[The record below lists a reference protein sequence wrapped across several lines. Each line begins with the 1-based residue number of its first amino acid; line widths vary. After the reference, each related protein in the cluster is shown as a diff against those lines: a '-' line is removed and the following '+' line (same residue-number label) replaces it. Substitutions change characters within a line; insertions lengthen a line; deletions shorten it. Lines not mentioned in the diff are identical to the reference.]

1 VVVVALHRFSL
12 SVSLSLFL
20 SRKKKKEEKISRLSW
35 FRVFNFFCLSLL
47 LFLRANSSR
56 EKRQRQRERK
66 KIKER
71 QNMSATATTTTRCRC
86 ASNNQRQKQQQ
97 RVKALMMMQSSRGR
111 GGGGGGGRRSKVVMT
126 RAERK
131 AGSTYAD
138 ADVEFWKYQG
148 LGNDFILVDNRDS
161 STPKISPE
169 RSALLCDR
177 NFGVGAD
184 GVIFAMPSP
193 DPEKFDYKMTIYNS
207 DGSEPEMCGNGIRCL
222 ARFVSDLDKD
232 QRGKKYNVSTLAG
245 LIVPE
250 VREDGQVAVDM
261 GTPILDVAN
270 VPSTLKDC
278 ETSHEMI
285 VDGEKWL
292 ANAVGMGN
300 PHCVVY
306 KKANGEMISDVY
318 GLDLPKIGPIFEK
331 HETFPAKTNT
341 EFVQVVDRGRV
352 KMRVWER
359 GAGCTL
365 ACGTGACA
373 TVVAGV
379 IEGHVDRKCVVELPG
394 GPLEIEWRES
404 DNKIIM
410 TGPAEPTFQ
419 GTTALGV

>member
-1 VVVVALHRFSL
+1 MCVLRVWDSPPKKNDFDCTSFTIYIDLMTTTSTTTVVVHENNNVFSRCWFARGGDDDSKRHKTNAL
-12 SVSLSLFL
+12 
-20 SRKKKKEEKISRLSW
+20 
-35 FRVFNFFCLSLL
+35 
-47 LFLRANSSR
+47 SSR
-56 EKRQRQRERK
+56 QKKRAF
-66 KIKER
+66 
-71 QNMSATATTTTRCRC
+71 MSSHLCGKRGRRRGGA
-86 ASNNQRQKQQQ
+86 NDDDVV
-97 RVKALMMMQSSRGR
+97 VKAE
-111 GGGGGGGRRSKVVMT
+111 RR
-126 RAERK
+126 
-131 AGSTYAD
+131 AGSNYAD
-138 ADVEFWKYQG
+138 ANVPFWKYQG
-148 LGNDFILVDNRDS
+148 LGNDFILIDNRDEER
-161 STPKISPE
+161 PKLSPE

-177 NFGVGAD
+177 NFGIGAD

-193 DPEKFDYKMTIYNS
+193 DAAKFDYKMTIYNS

-222 ARFVSDLDKD
+222 ARFVSDVDKD
-232 QRGKKYNVSTLAG
+232 ERGKKYNVSTLAG

-261 GTPILDVAN
+261 GTPILDVAK
-270 VPSTLKDC
+270 VPSTLKNC
-278 ETSHEMI
+278 EKSHEMT
-285 VDGEKWL
+285 VDGEGWL

-331 HETFPAKTNT
+331 HDTFPAKTNT

-379 IEGHVDRKCVVELPG
+379 IEGHIDRKCVVELPG

-404 DNKIIM
+404 DDKIIM
-410 TGPAEPTFQ
+410 TGPAEPTFE

>member
-1 VVVVALHRFSL
+1 MNREPPNTLGDFLVMFRVSKKKRDKKSHHSFFSL
-12 SVSLSLFL
+12 LQ
-20 SRKKKKEEKISRLSW
+20 KKS
-35 FRVFNFFCLSLL
+35 N
-47 LFLRANSSR
+47 
-56 EKRQRQRERK
+56 
-66 KIKER
+66 ER
-71 QNMSATATTTTRCRC
+71 QIDLMATTTTVGVVHNAKNNNVFSRRCWFSRGGDDD
-86 ASNNQRQKQQQ
+86 SKRRHETNNALLSRQKK
-97 RVKALMMMQSSRGR
+97 RAFNMSSHHLCHGKRGRRGGANDDDVVVKAE
-111 GGGGGGGRRSKVVMT
+111 RR
-126 RAERK
+126 
-131 AGSTYAD
+131 AGSNYAD
-138 ADVEFWKYQG
+138 ANVPFWKYQG
-148 LGNDFILVDNRDS
+148 LGNDFILIDNRDEER
-161 STPKISPE
+161 PKLSPE

-177 NFGVGAD
+177 NFGIGAD

-193 DPEKFDYKMTIYNS
+193 DAAKFDYKMTIYNS

-222 ARFVSDLDKD
+222 ARFVSDVDKD
-232 QRGKKYNVSTLAG
+232 ERGKKYNVSTLAG

-261 GTPILDVAN
+261 GTPILDVAK
-270 VPSTLKDC
+270 VPSTLKNC
-278 ETSHEMI
+278 EKSHEMT
-285 VDGEKWL
+285 VDGEGWL

-331 HETFPAKTNT
+331 HDTFPAKTNT

-379 IEGHVDRKCVVELPG
+379 IEGHIDRKCVVELPG

-404 DNKIIM
+404 DDKIIM
-410 TGPAEPTFQ
+410 TGPAEPTFE

>member
-1 VVVVALHRFSL
+1 MNREPPNTLGETLFLVLFRVSKKKRDKKSHHSFFSL
-12 SVSLSLFL
+12 LQ
-20 SRKKKKEEKISRLSW
+20 KKS
-35 FRVFNFFCLSLL
+35 N
-47 LFLRANSSR
+47 
-56 EKRQRQRERK
+56 
-66 KIKER
+66 ER
-71 QNMSATATTTTRCRC
+71 QIDLMATTTTVGVVHNAKNNNVFSRRCWFSRGGDDD
-86 ASNNQRQKQQQ
+86 SKRRHETNNALLSRQKK
-97 RVKALMMMQSSRGR
+97 RAFNMSSHHLCHGKRGRRGGANDDDVVVKAE
-111 GGGGGGGRRSKVVMT
+111 RR
-126 RAERK
+126 
-131 AGSTYAD
+131 AGSNYAD
-138 ADVEFWKYQG
+138 ANVPFWKYQG
-148 LGNDFILVDNRDS
+148 LGNDFILIDNRDEER
-161 STPKISPE
+161 PKLSPE

-177 NFGVGAD
+177 NFGIGAD

-193 DPEKFDYKMTIYNS
+193 DAAKFDYKMTIYNS

-222 ARFVSDLDKD
+222 ARFVSDVDKD
-232 QRGKKYNVSTLAG
+232 ERGKKYNVSTLAG

-261 GTPILDVAN
+261 GTPILDVAK
-270 VPSTLKDC
+270 VPSTLKNC
-278 ETSHEMI
+278 EKSHEMT
-285 VDGEKWL
+285 VDGEGWL

-331 HETFPAKTNT
+331 HDTFPAKTNT

-379 IEGHVDRKCVVELPG
+379 IEGHIDRKCVVELPG

-404 DNKIIM
+404 DDKIIM
-410 TGPAEPTFQ
+410 TGPAEPTFE

>member
-1 VVVVALHRFSL
+1 
-12 SVSLSLFL
+12 
-20 SRKKKKEEKISRLSW
+20 
-35 FRVFNFFCLSLL
+35 
-47 LFLRANSSR
+47 
-56 EKRQRQRERK
+56 
-66 KIKER
+66 
-71 QNMSATATTTTRCRC
+71 
-86 ASNNQRQKQQQ
+86 
-97 RVKALMMMQSSRGR
+97 MMMQSSRGR

>member
-1 VVVVALHRFSL
+1 MAANNASAAHSRGWYSHHH
-12 SVSLSLFL
+12 SV
-20 SRKKKKEEKISRLSW
+20 K
-35 FRVFNFFCLSLL
+35 
-47 LFLRANSSR
+47 
-56 EKRQRQRERK
+56 
-66 KIKER
+66 
-71 QNMSATATTTTRCRC
+71 SARTTTRTTTTC
-86 ASNNQRQKQQQ
+86 
-97 RVKALMMMQSSRGR
+97 SSCSLSSSSSATQTTGVRRRRGEIII
-111 GGGGGGGRRSKVVMT
+111 VPN
-126 RAERK
+126 AIIQRK
-131 AGSTYAD
+131 AGSNYSETS
-138 ADVEFWKYQG
+138 VQFWKYQG
-148 LGNDFILVDNRDS
+148 LGNDFILVDNRES
-161 STPKISPE
+161 EVPKISPE
-169 RSALLCDR
+169 RAALLCDR
-177 NFGVGAD
+177 NFGIGAD

-193 DPEKFDYKMTIYNS
+193 DPAKFDYKMTIYNS

-222 ARFVSDLDKD
+222 ARFVADLDKD

-261 GTPILDVAN
+261 GTPILNASN

-278 ETSHEMI
+278 ERSHEMT

-394 GPLEIEWRES
+394 GPLEIEWREI
-404 DNKIIM
+404 DDKIIM
-410 TGPAEPTFQ
+410 TGPAEPTFE

>member
-1 VVVVALHRFSL
+1 MNREPPNTLGDFLVLFRVSKKKRDKKSHHSFFSL
-12 SVSLSLFL
+12 LQ
-20 SRKKKKEEKISRLSW
+20 KKS
-35 FRVFNFFCLSLL
+35 N
-47 LFLRANSSR
+47 
-56 EKRQRQRERK
+56 
-66 KIKER
+66 ER
-71 QNMSATATTTTRCRC
+71 QIDLMATTTTVGVVHNAKNNNVFSRRCWFSRGGDDD
-86 ASNNQRQKQQQ
+86 SKRRHETNNALLSRQKK
-97 RVKALMMMQSSRGR
+97 RAFNMSSHHLCHGKRGRRGGANDDDVVVKAE
-111 GGGGGGGRRSKVVMT
+111 RR
-126 RAERK
+126 
-131 AGSTYAD
+131 AGSNYAD
-138 ADVEFWKYQG
+138 ANVPFWKYQG
-148 LGNDFILVDNRDS
+148 LGNDFILIDNRDEER
-161 STPKISPE
+161 PKLSPE

-177 NFGVGAD
+177 NFGIGAD

-193 DPEKFDYKMTIYNS
+193 DAAKFDYKMTIYNS

-222 ARFVSDLDKD
+222 ARFVSDVDKD
-232 QRGKKYNVSTLAG
+232 ERGKKYNVSTLAG

-261 GTPILDVAN
+261 GTPILDVAK
-270 VPSTLKDC
+270 VPSTLKNC
-278 ETSHEMI
+278 EKSHEMT
-285 VDGEKWL
+285 VDGEGWL

-331 HETFPAKTNT
+331 HDTFPAKTNT

-379 IEGHVDRKCVVELPG
+379 IEGHIDRKCVVELPG

-404 DNKIIM
+404 DDKIIM
-410 TGPAEPTFQ
+410 TGPAEPTFE

>member
-1 VVVVALHRFSL
+1 MGETLFLVLFRVSKKKRDKKSHHSFFSL
-12 SVSLSLFL
+12 LQ
-20 SRKKKKEEKISRLSW
+20 KKS
-35 FRVFNFFCLSLL
+35 N
-47 LFLRANSSR
+47 
-56 EKRQRQRERK
+56 
-66 KIKER
+66 ER
-71 QNMSATATTTTRCRC
+71 QIDLMATTTTVGVVHNAKNNNVFSRRCWFSRGGDDD
-86 ASNNQRQKQQQ
+86 SKRRHETNNALLSRQKK
-97 RVKALMMMQSSRGR
+97 RAFNMSSHHLCHGKRGRRGGANDDDVVVKAE
-111 GGGGGGGRRSKVVMT
+111 RR
-126 RAERK
+126 
-131 AGSTYAD
+131 AGSNYAD
-138 ADVEFWKYQG
+138 ANVPFWKYQG
-148 LGNDFILVDNRDS
+148 LGNDFILIDNRDEER
-161 STPKISPE
+161 PKLSPE

-177 NFGVGAD
+177 NFGIGAD

-193 DPEKFDYKMTIYNS
+193 DAAKFDYKMTIYNS

-222 ARFVSDLDKD
+222 ARFVSDVDKD
-232 QRGKKYNVSTLAG
+232 ERGKKYNVSTLAG

-261 GTPILDVAN
+261 GTPILDVAK
-270 VPSTLKDC
+270 VPSTLKNC
-278 ETSHEMI
+278 EKSHEMT
-285 VDGEKWL
+285 VDGEGWL

-331 HETFPAKTNT
+331 HDTFPAKTNT

-379 IEGHVDRKCVVELPG
+379 IEGHIDRKCVVELPG

-404 DNKIIM
+404 DDKIIM
-410 TGPAEPTFQ
+410 TGPAEPTFE

>member
-1 VVVVALHRFSL
+1 VCVLRVWDSPP
-12 SVSLSLFL
+12 
-20 SRKKKKEEKISRLSW
+20 KKNDFDCTSFTIDIDL
-35 FRVFNFFCLSLL
+35 
-47 LFLRANSSR
+47 
-56 EKRQRQRERK
+56 
-66 KIKER
+66 
-71 QNMSATATTTTRCRC
+71 MATTTTVVVHAKNNVFSRCWFSRGGDDDSKRHETN
-86 ASNNQRQKQQQ
+86 ALLSRQKK
-97 RVKALMMMQSSRGR
+97 RAFMSSHLCGKRGRRGGANDDDVVVKAE
-111 GGGGGGGRRSKVVMT
+111 RR
-126 RAERK
+126 
-131 AGSTYAD
+131 AGSNYAD
-138 ADVEFWKYQG
+138 ANVPFWKYQG
-148 LGNDFILVDNRDS
+148 LGNDFILIDNRDEER
-161 STPKISPE
+161 PKLSPE

-177 NFGVGAD
+177 NFGIGAD

-193 DPEKFDYKMTIYNS
+193 DAAKFDYKMTIYNS

-222 ARFVSDLDKD
+222 ARFVSDVDKD
-232 QRGKKYNVSTLAG
+232 ERGKKYNVSTLAG

-261 GTPILDVAN
+261 GTPILDVAK
-270 VPSTLKDC
+270 VPSTLKNC
-278 ETSHEMI
+278 EKSHEMT
-285 VDGEKWL
+285 VDGEGWL

-331 HETFPAKTNT
+331 HDTFPAKTNT

-379 IEGHVDRKCVVELPG
+379 IEGHIDRKCVVELPG

-404 DNKIIM
+404 DDKIIM
-410 TGPAEPTFQ
+410 TGPAEPTFE

>member
-1 VVVVALHRFSL
+1 MGETLFLFLFRVSKKKRDKKSHHSFFSL
-12 SVSLSLFL
+12 LQ
-20 SRKKKKEEKISRLSW
+20 KKS
-35 FRVFNFFCLSLL
+35 N
-47 LFLRANSSR
+47 
-56 EKRQRQRERK
+56 
-66 KIKER
+66 ER
-71 QNMSATATTTTRCRC
+71 QIDLMATTTTVGVVHNAKNNNVFSRRCWFSRGGDDD
-86 ASNNQRQKQQQ
+86 SKRRHETNNALLSRQKK
-97 RVKALMMMQSSRGR
+97 RAFMSSHLCGKRGRRGGANDDDVVVKAE
-111 GGGGGGGRRSKVVMT
+111 RR
-126 RAERK
+126 
-131 AGSTYAD
+131 AGSNYAD
-138 ADVEFWKYQG
+138 ANVPFWKYQG
-148 LGNDFILVDNRDS
+148 LGNDFILIDNRDEER
-161 STPKISPE
+161 PKLSPE

-177 NFGVGAD
+177 NFGIGAD

-193 DPEKFDYKMTIYNS
+193 DAAKFDYKMTIYNS

-222 ARFVSDLDKD
+222 ARFVSDVDKD
-232 QRGKKYNVSTLAG
+232 ERGKKYNVSTLAG

-261 GTPILDVAN
+261 GTPILDVAK
-270 VPSTLKDC
+270 VPSTLKNC
-278 ETSHEMI
+278 EKSHEMT
-285 VDGEKWL
+285 VDGEGWL

-331 HETFPAKTNT
+331 HDTFPAKTNT

-379 IEGHVDRKCVVELPG
+379 IEGHIDRKCVVELPG

-404 DNKIIM
+404 DDKIIM
-410 TGPAEPTFQ
+410 TGPAEPTFE

>member
-1 VVVVALHRFSL
+1 
-12 SVSLSLFL
+12 
-20 SRKKKKEEKISRLSW
+20 
-35 FRVFNFFCLSLL
+35 
-47 LFLRANSSR
+47 
-56 EKRQRQRERK
+56 
-66 KIKER
+66 
-71 QNMSATATTTTRCRC
+71 MTTTTTVVVHAKNNVFSRCWFSRGGDDDSKRHETN
-86 ASNNQRQKQQQ
+86 ALLSRQKK
-97 RVKALMMMQSSRGR
+97 RAFNMSSHLCGKRGRRGGANDDDVVVKAE
-111 GGGGGGGRRSKVVMT
+111 RR
-126 RAERK
+126 
-131 AGSTYAD
+131 AGSNYAD
-138 ADVEFWKYQG
+138 ANVPFWKYQG
-148 LGNDFILVDNRDS
+148 LGNDFILIDNRDEER
-161 STPKISPE
+161 PKLSPE

-177 NFGVGAD
+177 NFGIGAD

-193 DPEKFDYKMTIYNS
+193 DAAKFDYKMTIYNS

-222 ARFVSDLDKD
+222 ARFVSDVDKD
-232 QRGKKYNVSTLAG
+232 ERGKKYNVSTLAG

-261 GTPILDVAN
+261 GTPILDVAK
-270 VPSTLKDC
+270 VPSTLKNC
-278 ETSHEMI
+278 EKSHEMT
-285 VDGEKWL
+285 VDGEGWL

-331 HETFPAKTNT
+331 HDTFPAKTNT

-379 IEGHVDRKCVVELPG
+379 IEGHIDRKCVVELPG

-404 DNKIIM
+404 DDKIIM
-410 TGPAEPTFQ
+410 TGPAEPTFE

>member
-1 VVVVALHRFSL
+1 LGETLFLFLFRVSKKKRDKKSHHSFFSL
-12 SVSLSLFL
+12 LQ
-20 SRKKKKEEKISRLSW
+20 KKS
-35 FRVFNFFCLSLL
+35 N
-47 LFLRANSSR
+47 
-56 EKRQRQRERK
+56 
-66 KIKER
+66 ER
-71 QNMSATATTTTRCRC
+71 QIDLMATTTTVGVVHNAKNNNVFSRRCWFSRGGDDD
-86 ASNNQRQKQQQ
+86 SKRRHETNNALLSRQKK
-97 RVKALMMMQSSRGR
+97 RAFNMSSHLCHGKRGRRGGANDDDVVVKAE
-111 GGGGGGGRRSKVVMT
+111 RR
-126 RAERK
+126 
-131 AGSTYAD
+131 AGSNYAD
-138 ADVEFWKYQG
+138 ANVPFWKYQG
-148 LGNDFILVDNRDS
+148 LGNDFILIDNRDEER
-161 STPKISPE
+161 PKLSPE

-177 NFGVGAD
+177 NFGIGAD

-193 DPEKFDYKMTIYNS
+193 DAAKFDYKMTIYNS

-222 ARFVSDLDKD
+222 ARFVSDVDKD
-232 QRGKKYNVSTLAG
+232 ERGKKYNVSTLAG

-261 GTPILDVAN
+261 GTPILDVAK
-270 VPSTLKDC
+270 VPSTLKNC
-278 ETSHEMI
+278 EKSHEMT
-285 VDGEKWL
+285 VDGEGWL

-331 HETFPAKTNT
+331 HDTFPAKTNT

-379 IEGHVDRKCVVELPG
+379 IEGHIDRKCVVELPG

-404 DNKIIM
+404 DDKIIM
-410 TGPAEPTFQ
+410 TGPAEPTFE

>member
-1 VVVVALHRFSL
+1 MGETLFLVLFRVSKKKRDKKSHHSFFSL
-12 SVSLSLFL
+12 LQ
-20 SRKKKKEEKISRLSW
+20 KKS
-35 FRVFNFFCLSLL
+35 N
-47 LFLRANSSR
+47 
-56 EKRQRQRERK
+56 
-66 KIKER
+66 ER
-71 QNMSATATTTTRCRC
+71 QIDLMATTTTVGVVHNAKNNNVFSRRCWFSRGGDDD
-86 ASNNQRQKQQQ
+86 SKRRHETNNALLSRQKK
-97 RVKALMMMQSSRGR
+97 RAFNMSSHHLCHGKRGRRGGANDDDVVVKAE
-111 GGGGGGGRRSKVVMT
+111 RR
-126 RAERK
+126 
-131 AGSTYAD
+131 AGSNYAD
-138 ADVEFWKYQG
+138 ANVPFWKYQG
-148 LGNDFILVDNRDS
+148 LGNDFILIDNRDEER
-161 STPKISPE
+161 PKLSPE

-177 NFGVGAD
+177 NFGIGAD

-193 DPEKFDYKMTIYNS
+193 DAAKFDYKMTIYNS

-222 ARFVSDLDKD
+222 ARFVSDVDKD
-232 QRGKKYNVSTLAG
+232 ERGKKYNVSTLAG

-261 GTPILDVAN
+261 GTPILDVAK
-270 VPSTLKDC
+270 VPSTLKNC
-278 ETSHEMI
+278 EKSHEMT
-285 VDGEKWL
+285 VDGEGWL

-331 HETFPAKTNT
+331 HDTFPAKTNP

-379 IEGHVDRKCVVELPG
+379 IEGHIDRKCVVELPG

-404 DNKIIM
+404 DDKIIM
-410 TGPAEPTFQ
+410 TGPAEPTFE

>member
-1 VVVVALHRFSL
+1 MGETLFLFLFRVSKKKRDKKSHHSFFSL
-12 SVSLSLFL
+12 LQ
-20 SRKKKKEEKISRLSW
+20 KKS
-35 FRVFNFFCLSLL
+35 N
-47 LFLRANSSR
+47 
-56 EKRQRQRERK
+56 
-66 KIKER
+66 ER
-71 QNMSATATTTTRCRC
+71 QIDLMATTTTVGVVHNAKNNNVFSRRCWFSRGGDDD
-86 ASNNQRQKQQQ
+86 SKRRHETNNALLSRQKK
-97 RVKALMMMQSSRGR
+97 RAFNMSSHHLCHGKRGRRGGANDDDVVVKAE
-111 GGGGGGGRRSKVVMT
+111 RR
-126 RAERK
+126 
-131 AGSTYAD
+131 AGSNYAD
-138 ADVEFWKYQG
+138 ANVPFWKYQG
-148 LGNDFILVDNRDS
+148 LGNDFILIDNRDEER
-161 STPKISPE
+161 PKLSPE

-177 NFGVGAD
+177 NFGIGAD

-193 DPEKFDYKMTIYNS
+193 DAAKFDYKMTIYNS

-222 ARFVSDLDKD
+222 ARFVSDVDKD
-232 QRGKKYNVSTLAG
+232 ERGKKYNVSTLAG

-261 GTPILDVAN
+261 GTPILDVAK
-270 VPSTLKDC
+270 VPSTLKNC
-278 ETSHEMI
+278 EKSHEMT
-285 VDGEKWL
+285 VDGEGWL

-331 HETFPAKTNT
+331 HDTFPAKTNT

-379 IEGHVDRKCVVELPG
+379 IEGHIDRKCVVELPG

-404 DNKIIM
+404 DDKIIM
-410 TGPAEPTFQ
+410 TGPAEPTFE

>member
-1 VVVVALHRFSL
+1 MGET
-12 SVSLSLFL
+12 LFL
-20 SRKKKKEEKISRLSW
+20 FLFRVSKREKKKRHFFLCYKR
-35 FRVFNFFCLSLL
+35 RVTIDIDL
-47 LFLRANSSR
+47 
-56 EKRQRQRERK
+56 
-66 KIKER
+66 
-71 QNMSATATTTTRCRC
+71 MATTTTVVVHNAKNNVFSRRCWFSRGGDDD
-86 ASNNQRQKQQQ
+86 SKRRHETNNALLSRQKK
-97 RVKALMMMQSSRGR
+97 RAFNMSSHHLCHGKRGRRGGANDDDVVVKAE
-111 GGGGGGGRRSKVVMT
+111 RR
-126 RAERK
+126 
-131 AGSTYAD
+131 AGSNYAD
-138 ADVEFWKYQG
+138 ANVPFWKYQG
-148 LGNDFILVDNRDS
+148 LGNDFILIDNRDEER
-161 STPKISPE
+161 PKLSPE

-177 NFGVGAD
+177 NFGIGAD

-193 DPEKFDYKMTIYNS
+193 DAAKFDYKMTIYNS

-222 ARFVSDLDKD
+222 ARFVSDVDKD
-232 QRGKKYNVSTLAG
+232 ERGKKYNVSTLAG

-261 GTPILDVAN
+261 GTPILDVAK
-270 VPSTLKDC
+270 VPSTLKNC
-278 ETSHEMI
+278 EKSHEMT
-285 VDGEKWL
+285 VDGEGWL

-331 HETFPAKTNT
+331 HDTFPAKTNT

-379 IEGHVDRKCVVELPG
+379 IEGHIDRKCVVELPG

-404 DNKIIM
+404 DDKIIM
-410 TGPAEPTFQ
+410 TGPAEPTFE

>member
-1 VVVVALHRFSL
+1 
-12 SVSLSLFL
+12 
-20 SRKKKKEEKISRLSW
+20 
-35 FRVFNFFCLSLL
+35 
-47 LFLRANSSR
+47 
-56 EKRQRQRERK
+56 
-66 KIKER
+66 
-71 QNMSATATTTTRCRC
+71 MTTTTLNNTTLFSTRVNVVVSKKRGVRCCCSRDDDDDSKR
-86 ASNNQRQKQQQ
+86 AAALALGGAKKRSEVKLKVRQK
-97 RVKALMMMQSSRGR
+97 RLWGVSGKRGR
-111 GGGGGGGRRSKVVMT
+111 RGGANDDVVVE
-126 RAERK
+126 AERR
-131 AGSTYAD
+131 AGSNYAD
-138 ADVEFWKYQG
+138 ANVPFWKYQG
-148 LGNDFILVDNRDS
+148 LGNDFILVDNRDEER
-161 STPKISPE
+161 PKLSPE

-177 NFGVGAD
+177 NFGIGAD

-193 DPEKFDYKMTIYNS
+193 DAAKFDYKMTIYNS

-222 ARFVSDLDKD
+222 ARFVSDVDKD
-232 QRGKKYNVSTLAG
+232 ERGKKYNVSTLAG

-261 GTPILDVAN
+261 GTPILDVAK
-270 VPSTLKDC
+270 VPSTLKNC
-278 ETSHEMI
+278 EKSHEI
-285 VDGEKWL
+285 TVDGEGWL

-306 KKANGEMISDVY
+306 KKANREMISDVY

-331 HETFPAKTNT
+331 HDTFPAKTNT

-379 IEGHVDRKCVVELPG
+379 IEGHIDRKCVVELPG

-404 DNKIIM
+404 DDKIIM
-410 TGPAEPTFQ
+410 TGPAEPTFE

>member
-1 VVVVALHRFSL
+1 
-12 SVSLSLFL
+12 
-20 SRKKKKEEKISRLSW
+20 
-35 FRVFNFFCLSLL
+35 
-47 LFLRANSSR
+47 
-56 EKRQRQRERK
+56 
-66 KIKER
+66 
-71 QNMSATATTTTRCRC
+71 MTTTTTVVVH
-86 ASNNQRQKQQQ
+86 AKNNVFSQCWFSRGGDDDSKRHKTNALSRQKK
-97 RVKALMMMQSSRGR
+97 RAFMSSHLCGKRGRRGGANDDDVVVKAE
-111 GGGGGGGRRSKVVMT
+111 RR
-126 RAERK
+126 
-131 AGSTYAD
+131 AGSNYAD
-138 ADVEFWKYQG
+138 ANVPFWKYQG
-148 LGNDFILVDNRDS
+148 LGNDFILIDNRDEER
-161 STPKISPE
+161 PKLSPE

-177 NFGVGAD
+177 NFGIGAD

-193 DPEKFDYKMTIYNS
+193 DAAKFDYKMTIYNS

-222 ARFVSDLDKD
+222 ARFVSDVDKD
-232 QRGKKYNVSTLAG
+232 ERGKKYNVSTLAG

-261 GTPILDVAN
+261 GTPILDVAK
-270 VPSTLKDC
+270 VPSTLKNC
-278 ETSHEMI
+278 EKSHEMT
-285 VDGEKWL
+285 VDGEGWL

-331 HETFPAKTNT
+331 HDTFPAKTNT

-379 IEGHVDRKCVVELPG
+379 IEGHIDRKCVVELPG

-404 DNKIIM
+404 DDKIIM
-410 TGPAEPTFQ
+410 TGPAEPTFE

>member
-1 VVVVALHRFSL
+1 LQ
-12 SVSLSLFL
+12 
-20 SRKKKKEEKISRLSW
+20 KKS
-35 FRVFNFFCLSLL
+35 N
-47 LFLRANSSR
+47 
-56 EKRQRQRERK
+56 
-66 KIKER
+66 ER
-71 QNMSATATTTTRCRC
+71 QIDLMATTTTVGVVHNAKNNNVFSRRCWFSRGGDDD
-86 ASNNQRQKQQQ
+86 SKRRHETNNALLSRQKK
-97 RVKALMMMQSSRGR
+97 RAFNMSSHHLCHGKRGRRGGANDDDVVVKAE
-111 GGGGGGGRRSKVVMT
+111 RR
-126 RAERK
+126 
-131 AGSTYAD
+131 AGSNYAD
-138 ADVEFWKYQG
+138 ANVPFWKYQG
-148 LGNDFILVDNRDS
+148 LGNDFILIDNRDEER
-161 STPKISPE
+161 PKLSPE

-177 NFGVGAD
+177 NFGIGAD

-193 DPEKFDYKMTIYNS
+193 DAAKFDYKMTIYNS

-222 ARFVSDLDKD
+222 ARFVSDVDKD
-232 QRGKKYNVSTLAG
+232 ERGKKYNVSTLAG

-261 GTPILDVAN
+261 GTPILDVAK
-270 VPSTLKDC
+270 VPSTLKNC
-278 ETSHEMI
+278 EKSHEMT
-285 VDGEKWL
+285 VDGEGWL

-331 HETFPAKTNT
+331 HDTFPAKTNT

-379 IEGHVDRKCVVELPG
+379 IEGHIDRKCVVELPG

-404 DNKIIM
+404 DDKIIM
-410 TGPAEPTFQ
+410 TGPAEPTFE

>member
-1 VVVVALHRFSL
+1 MCVLRVWDSPPKKNDFDCTSFTIYIDLMTTTSTTTVVVHENNNVFSRCWFARGGDDDSKRHKTNAL
-12 SVSLSLFL
+12 
-20 SRKKKKEEKISRLSW
+20 
-35 FRVFNFFCLSLL
+35 
-47 LFLRANSSR
+47 SSR
-56 EKRQRQRERK
+56 QKKRAF
-66 KIKER
+66 
-71 QNMSATATTTTRCRC
+71 MSSHLCG
-86 ASNNQRQKQQQ
+86 K
-97 RVKALMMMQSSRGR
+97 RGRR
-111 GGGGGGGRRSKVVMT
+111 GGGANDDDVVVK
-126 RAERK
+126 AERR
-131 AGSTYAD
+131 AGSNYAD
-138 ADVEFWKYQG
+138 ANVPFWKYQG
-148 LGNDFILVDNRDS
+148 LGNDFILIDNRDEER
-161 STPKISPE
+161 PKLSPE

-177 NFGVGAD
+177 NFGIGAD

-193 DPEKFDYKMTIYNS
+193 DAAKFDYKMTIYNS

-222 ARFVSDLDKD
+222 ARFVSDVDKD
-232 QRGKKYNVSTLAG
+232 ERGKKYNVSTLAG

-261 GTPILDVAN
+261 GTPILDVAK
-270 VPSTLKDC
+270 VPSTLKNC
-278 ETSHEMI
+278 EKSHEMT
-285 VDGEKWL
+285 VDGEGWL

-331 HETFPAKTNT
+331 HDTFPAKTNT

-379 IEGHVDRKCVVELPG
+379 IEGHIDRKCVVELPG

-404 DNKIIM
+404 DDKIIM
-410 TGPAEPTFQ
+410 TGPAEPTFE

>member
-1 VVVVALHRFSL
+1 LGETLFLVLFRVSKKKRDKKSHHSFFSL
-12 SVSLSLFL
+12 LQ
-20 SRKKKKEEKISRLSW
+20 KKS
-35 FRVFNFFCLSLL
+35 N
-47 LFLRANSSR
+47 
-56 EKRQRQRERK
+56 
-66 KIKER
+66 ER
-71 QNMSATATTTTRCRC
+71 QIDLMATTTTVGVVHNAKNNNVFSRRCWFSRGGDDD
-86 ASNNQRQKQQQ
+86 SKRRHETNNALLSRQKK
-97 RVKALMMMQSSRGR
+97 RAFNMSSHHLCHGKRGRRGGANDDDVVVKAE
-111 GGGGGGGRRSKVVMT
+111 RR
-126 RAERK
+126 
-131 AGSTYAD
+131 AGSNYAD
-138 ADVEFWKYQG
+138 ANVPFWKYQG
-148 LGNDFILVDNRDS
+148 LGNDFILIDNRDEER
-161 STPKISPE
+161 PKLSPE

-177 NFGVGAD
+177 NFGIGAD

-193 DPEKFDYKMTIYNS
+193 DAAKFDYKMTIYNS

-222 ARFVSDLDKD
+222 ARFVSDVDKD
-232 QRGKKYNVSTLAG
+232 ERGKKYNVSTLAG

-261 GTPILDVAN
+261 GTPILDVAK
-270 VPSTLKDC
+270 VPSTLKNC
-278 ETSHEMI
+278 EKSHEMT
-285 VDGEKWL
+285 VDGEGWL

-331 HETFPAKTNT
+331 HDTFPAKTNT

-379 IEGHVDRKCVVELPG
+379 IEGHIDRKCVVELPG

-404 DNKIIM
+404 DDKIIM
-410 TGPAEPTFQ
+410 TGPAEPTFE

>member
-1 VVVVALHRFSL
+1 MNREPPNTLGDFLVMFRVSKKKRDKKSHHSFFSL
-12 SVSLSLFL
+12 LQ
-20 SRKKKKEEKISRLSW
+20 KKS
-35 FRVFNFFCLSLL
+35 N
-47 LFLRANSSR
+47 
-56 EKRQRQRERK
+56 
-66 KIKER
+66 ER
-71 QNMSATATTTTRCRC
+71 QIDLMATTTTVGVVHNAKNNNVFSRCWFARGGDDD
-86 ASNNQRQKQQQ
+86 SKRRHETNNALLSRQKK
-97 RVKALMMMQSSRGR
+97 RAFNMSSHHLCHGKRGRRGGANDDDVVVKAE
-111 GGGGGGGRRSKVVMT
+111 RR
-126 RAERK
+126 
-131 AGSTYAD
+131 AGSNYAD
-138 ADVEFWKYQG
+138 ANVPFWKYQG
-148 LGNDFILVDNRDS
+148 LGNDFILIDNRDEER
-161 STPKISPE
+161 PKLSPE

-177 NFGVGAD
+177 NFGIGAD

-193 DPEKFDYKMTIYNS
+193 DAAKFDYKMTIYNS

-222 ARFVSDLDKD
+222 ARFVSDVDKD
-232 QRGKKYNVSTLAG
+232 ERGKKYNVSTLAG

-261 GTPILDVAN
+261 GTPILDVAK
-270 VPSTLKDC
+270 VPSTLKNC
-278 ETSHEMI
+278 EKSHEMT
-285 VDGEKWL
+285 VDGEGWL

-331 HETFPAKTNT
+331 HDTFPAKTNT

-379 IEGHVDRKCVVELPG
+379 IEGHIDRKCVVELPG

-404 DNKIIM
+404 DDKIIM
-410 TGPAEPTFQ
+410 TGPAEPTFE